1 MNENQRLYPR
11 LAFDCPAQCS
21 FIDSFPETFPV
32 TIIDIGPEGF
42 GFFCDRPLKIGDSI
56 YVIIDLGAG
65 GKVKFI
71 TKVRWSQGV
80 PNSSRF
86 KIGAKIIDTSNE
98 DLEKFVRFYCR
109 RLIPGQQRKNK
120 VLIIEGDKENA
131 KQLQDELIKCR
142 YDVICAHDGQ
152 DGFSKYITGR
162 PDLII
167 LDYAL
172 PKLSGYEICRKI
184 RRLQNDKDVMIFMLI
199 AKKKDIAKIDGKNIG
214 IQKYFL
220 KPVQTDQLVNEV
232 NGSF

>member
-1 MNENQRLYPR
+1 VP
-11 LAFDCPAQCS
+11 
-21 FIDSFPETFPV
+21 
-32 TIIDIGPEGF
+32 
-42 GFFCDRPLKIGDSI
+42 
-56 YVIIDLGAG
+56 GA
-65 GKVKFI
+65 
-71 TKVRWSQGV
+71 R
-80 PNSSRF
+80 SSSLP
-86 KIGAKIIDTSNE
+86 K
-98 DLEKFVRFYCR
+98 FYCR